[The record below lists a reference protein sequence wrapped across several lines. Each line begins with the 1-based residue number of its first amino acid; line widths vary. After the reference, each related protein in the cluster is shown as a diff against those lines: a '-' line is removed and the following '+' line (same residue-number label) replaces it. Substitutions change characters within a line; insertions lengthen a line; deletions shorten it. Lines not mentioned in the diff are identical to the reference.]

1 MLKELWQSLT
11 DTVFGS
17 LPSFIDAGEYIKK
30 EVRGKVLSFWLR
42 FADTQIVYPDSESLA
57 RYRRLHKEE
66 YPPEIRDRLRYFS
79 TLSDEELARD
89 FGLLRD
95 NHAYFGYS
103 QPFFI
108 TKDGVVDSATG
119 CLVKTG
125 H

>member
-1 MLKELWQSLT
+1 MLKELWQSFT
-11 DTVFGS
+11 DVVFGS
-17 LPSFIDAGEYIKK
+17 LPSFMDASEYITR
-30 EVRGKVLSFWLR
+30 EVRGKVLCFLLR

-66 YPPEIRDRLRYFS
+66 YPPEIRDRLRHFT

-95 NHAYFGYS
+95 SRAHFGYS
-103 QPFFI
+103 QPYFI

-119 CLVKTG
+119 CLIKR